1 MKKSLVIV
9 SLITIS
15 SSVTAMNLEYF
26 LGTGI
31 ERGNATFNATVSVP
45 NMGYS
50 ESISDNVSDIGLKL
64 NAGTILDKTHRMSLS
79 LTKFSGAGSNVNILL
94 GNYDY
99 LIPINNEFR
108 FYAGLHAGNAQYKK
122 AEIKMSG
129 LAYGTQVGAIYDI
142 TKNIEFELALGY
154 TKYDVEKTL
163 NRIEQGVN
171 VSRTVEF
178 EDAISMFGGINYKF

>member
-1 MKKSLVIV
+1 
-9 SLITIS
+9 
-15 SSVTAMNLEYF
+15 
-26 LGTGI
+26 
-31 ERGNATFNATVSVP
+31 
-45 NMGYS
+45 
-50 ESISDNVSDIGLKL
+50 
-64 NAGTILDKTHRMSLS
+64 
-79 LTKFSGAGSNVNILL
+79 
-94 GNYDY
+94 
-99 LIPINNEFR
+99 
-108 FYAGLHAGNAQYKK
+108 
-122 AEIKMSG
+122 MSG